1 MSIKEKH
8 IKKQIKGVFKDF
20 RNPKKIFRI
29 NRLLSNWYVLPIILI
44 IIDIILILG
53 VNYFAVTIGNMS
65 LLSTG
70 KISKEVCFSWKNMFH
85 MGRWKGIYKLLVPVL
100 AVLDVMFTFR
110 IKEAFSD
117 DYFNVGQKGT
127 ASWTTLDEIREQY
140 LEIDEKDTPFPGW
153 GGCIVARYEDKL
165 FIDQTDVNN
174 LYIGIS
180 RGGKGEIFVVPS
192 IEVYSRAEK
201 QRSLVVIDMKCEHY
215 KMLKQKLIDRGY
227 DVYFMNLTDPEH
239 SMMYNCLT
247 DIIVLWKN
255 GDQANAELLA
265 KATSVMLFSGKESQQ
280 GDMKYFSDVASDM
293 CCAMIL
299 AAIDDCLSEDD
310 KENQRREIVFKRK
323 QEAFGNLPEE
333 EQEKAR
339 ALYYETKETSEDVI
353 MERDILA
360 IPSDESFYE
369 SNKNEKCIN
378 FYSIINIFTEVSN
391 IEIPDSNLTGIDLYF
406 NNRPEFDRAKL
417 RYIGVKVT
425 GNRTKGSIFSEML
438 RKLGEFTYE
447 NIAKMTAES
456 SLDIKNLGFG
466 DKPIAVFL
474 GVPSHDKSKYFLPS
488 VFIRQ
493 VYFVIA
499 QQCIEYGKCKRK
511 IKVIGDEIGNFPKME
526 EADTML
532 SFGAGLGITFDFYI
546 QDEQQLKKVYG
557 EDYKIIKNNCHN
569 KIWIISNDLETAKEF
584 SSSLGTESI
593 TDIQRVGSKF
603 SLHKTYHE
611 NVVEKPLMKPE
622 DLMSLQKGECIVI
635 RSTMRTDL
643 KGNDVKPKPIF
654 NSIKNGQRFKY
665 RYQYLTDIKNPE
677 EVRLSEIN
685 TEDCSYINPK
695 ERVWDYHK
703 TFAKFENALAA
714 TGNGGDSSKIRD
726 LPEKKHKSLNK
737 ALKKSLGDDVLERW
751 KITNDMEITTLIQL
765 ISDTDEIEENQKKPL
780 LNVLEGE
787 LGR

>member
-1 MSIKEKH
+1 M
-8 IKKQIKGVFKDF
+8 
-20 RNPKKIFRI
+20 
-29 NRLLSNWYVLPIILI
+29 
-44 IIDIILILG
+44 
-53 VNYFAVTIGNMS
+53 
-65 LLSTG
+65 
-70 KISKEVCFSWKNMFH
+70 C
-85 MGRWKGIYKLLVPVL
+85 
-100 AVLDVMFTFR
+100 
-110 IKEAFSD
+110 
-117 DYFNVGQKGT
+117 
-127 ASWTTLDEIREQY
+127 IR
-140 LEIDEKDTPFPGW
+140 
-153 GGCIVARYEDKL
+153 
-165 FIDQTDVNN
+165 
-174 LYIGIS
+174 
-180 RGGKGEIFVVPS
+180 
-192 IEVYSRAEK
+192 
-201 QRSLVVIDMKCEHY
+201 
-215 KMLKQKLIDRGY
+215 
-227 DVYFMNLTDPEH
+227 
-239 SMMYNCLT
+239 
-247 DIIVLWKN
+247 
-255 GDQANAELLA
+255 
-265 KATSVMLFSGKESQQ
+265 
-280 GDMKYFSDVASDM
+280 
-293 CCAMIL
+293 
-299 AAIDDCLSEDD
+299 
-310 KENQRREIVFKRK
+310 
-323 QEAFGNLPEE
+323 
-333 EQEKAR
+333 
-339 ALYYETKETSEDVI
+339 
-353 MERDILA
+353 
-360 IPSDESFYE
+360 
-369 SNKNEKCIN
+369 
-378 FYSIINIFTEVSN
+378 
-391 IEIPDSNLTGIDLYF
+391 DSF